1 SSFRDARG
9 LVELG
14 IAFMLTALVA
24 LAVNFIARWIINF
37 QIDLIAVGIYQSAFR
52 LSGVYSNFIT
62 SAMGTDYYPRLAAVA
77 DDHVTVNRLVN
88 EQTEIGLLFAI
99 PGLFATLVYAPFL
112 IELFYTAE
120 FLPAAELLK
129 WFVLGAV
136 IRVISVPMGY
146 IFVAKG
152 LAKRF
157 VFIETSISIL
167 HVLLI
172 WYGIEQF
179 GVLGVAIA
187 YFTLYICYVGLMV
200 ILTWHLTGFS
210 WSWGVRRLM
219 LIFLP
224 WIIIVFA
231 SVQLL
236 TPIQVVFI
244 GSAVLIL
251 CSGFCLYELTKR
263 LGAKHRISRLVLRIP
278 LLKMLVY
285 RA

>member
-1 SSFRDARG
+1 
-9 LVELG
+9 
-14 IAFMLTALVA
+14 MLTALVA
-24 LAVNFIARWIINF
+24 IVVNFIARWIINF
-37 QIDLIAVGIYQSAFR
+37 QIDLVAVGIYQSAFR

-99 PGLFATLVYAPFL
+99 PGLFATLVYAPLL
-112 IELFYTAE
+112 IEVFYTAD

-172 WYGIEQF
+172 WFGIEKF

-187 YFTLYICYVGLMV
+187 YFTLYICYVGLM
-200 ILTWHLTGFS
+200 IMLTRHLTGFI
-210 WSWGVRRLM
+210 WNWGVRRLIV
-219 LIFLP
+219 IFLP
-224 WIIIVFA
+224 LIVFVFA

-236 TPIQVVFI
+236 APVQSILM
-244 GSAVLIL
+244 GSTVLVL

-263 LGAKHRISRLVLRIP
+263 LGENHRISRVALRIP
-278 LLKMLVY
+278 ILKILVY
-285 RA
+285 KV